1 MDPSSI
7 PDVAVVDERTTV
19 LLRAWAEKVVEEH
32 NERMMIKA
40 EEEKLWDYIIY
51 PGGEEDEDAS
61 EDTSED
67 EAVSGSVP
75 PKSEGDTITPNIFL
89 VIAETILA
97 ATPADIAGNISA
109 PDDVPI
115 DRSTVVEE
123 DKAEEERL
131 WDGIVYPG
139 GEEDEEGSQN
149 TIQGTDVVAADAWVF
164 EEVQATTPAL
174 TSSATANLAG
184 RPLSSRSLKR
194 SMTDRA
200 EVPTPVASSSRKKRR
215 RVPDENVPP
224 PEQQVATCQ
233 WAGCGASIV
242 TSSVKSTKQHL
253 TSAHNDALQSLH
265 QQGDIVCRW
274 PGCEGKKVWPP
285 GPARFSS
292 VGTLARHIHW
302 VHIMGSRPCAYCG
315 RNLGRADSS
324 MRHMEKFHP
333 ELLSMP
339 EEGSLPVKKAR
350 LA

>member
-1 MDPSSI
+1 MDRSST
-7 PDVAVVDERTTV
+7 PTAAVFDSLTSV
-19 LLRAWAEKVVEEH
+19 LLRSWAEKVVEEH

-40 EEEKLWDYIIY
+40 EEDRLWDYIIY

-67 EAVSGSVP
+67 QAVSGSVP
-75 PKSEGDTITPNIFL
+75 PELEGDTITPNIFL
-89 VIAETILA
+89 VLAESILSASQAEIAEAIA
-97 ATPADIAGNISA
+97 ASVGEEKEWRSHDTVQGSDVDVPGSA
-109 PDDVPI
+109 PPQPDGDNEEIVVSDD
-115 DRSTVVEE
+115 
-123 DKAEEERL
+123 
-131 WDGIVYPG
+131 
-139 GEEDEEGSQN
+139 
-149 TIQGTDVVAADAWVF
+149 VAADSWVC
-164 EEVQATTPAL
+164 EEAQATSVAL
-174 TSSATANLAG
+174 ASSATANA
-184 RPLSSRSLKR
+184 RSR
-194 SMTDRA
+194 TDRA
-200 EVPTPVASSSRKKRR
+200 EVPTPVASSSRKRR

-224 PEQQVATCQ
+224 PDQPQLATCQ
-233 WAGCGASIV
+233 WAGCGASIA
-242 TSSVKSTKQHL
+242 TSRVASTKQHL
-253 TSAHNDALQSLH
+253 TSAHNDTLQSLH
-265 QQGDIVCRW
+265 QQGDIDCRW

-333 ELLSMP
+333 ELLSTP